1 MFAPAID
8 GSPAEAPWRGLG
20 ELRGTIVAFAVMAAA
35 ILILSATK
43 GKFISYFDLST
54 VSATAVPLA
63 LAAIGETIVILCGG
77 LDLSVG
83 AVISLVNVLIVTRL
97 GTSPLSQ
104 TGYAAMATL
113 IGVGTGALIGA
124 VNGFLVGIMRLQSIV
139 VTLATM
145 FIVQGTVLLILKTPG
160 GEVPNDFSLV
170 YVGDVLY
177 EHLPAPVLVAVV
189 AVVVWFYIKNTRLG
203 VALYAVGSD
212 PTAAEANGVS
222 VRLTRFLSFV
232 VGGAFF
238 GWAGVALTANVG
250 AGDPLIGDA
259 MLLKVLTAVVLGGV
273 IIGGGRGGAI
283 GPIFGAVTLTLIV
296 NIFLILGVRT
306 YYVPM
311 VESGVLLLA
320 VLGLSIN
327 RRLPAVVFLRHL
339 LEALFGGRWALP
351 PPRSDVPALR
361 RAPAAKDKGDETL
374 WLARGMRTLRLILP
388 SYILLVAVVVLTAF
402 IYGRGLSAGA
412 YATTFLTFA
421 TFLAILALGQG
432 AVIVV
437 GGLDLSVPWAIT
449 FPALIMT
456 TFANTSDVAAGW
468 AVPLALV
475 VGAAIGLANGALV
488 IGAELSPIIATL
500 AVGGLLEGTALVIS
514 GGAPIGVAPPVVSWF
529 VNGRLGG
536 IPPIAGFAALF
547 CVGATLLLNSS
558 GFGRW
563 VFAVGNSP
571 WAAKLSGVPTGRV
584 VIAVYALSGVCSAI
598 VGLLLVGLTSQVY
611 FGMGKPYLLASI
623 AAVILGGTSIT
634 GGRGHY
640 IGMLGGA
647 LLFTAL
653 GSMLAGTTLPE
664 AVRNVIY
671 GCVILIAIAA
681 LRDQ

>member
-1 MFAPAID
+1 MAFAPALD
-8 GSPAEAPWRGLG
+8 APVQEASRRSLG
-20 ELRGTIVAFAVMAAA
+20 ELRGTAVAFAVMAAA

-43 GKFISYFDLST
+43 GKPISYFDVST
-54 VSATAVPLA
+54 ISATAVPLS

-97 GTSPLSQ
+97 SASPLSPA
-104 TGYAAMATL
+104 GYAVVATL
-113 IGVGTGALIGA
+113 LGIGTGALIGA
-124 VNGFLVGIMRLQSIV
+124 VNGFLVGILRLQSIV

-145 FIVQGTVLLILKTPG
+145 FIAQGAVLLILKTPG

-170 YVGDVLY
+170 YVGDLLY
-177 EHLPAPVLVAVV
+177 DYLPAPVLVAAI
-189 AVVVWFYIKNTRLG
+189 AVVIWLYVKNTRFG
-203 VALYAVGSD
+203 VALYGVGSD
-212 PTAAEANGVS
+212 ASAAEANGVT

-273 IIGGGRGGAI
+273 IIGGGRGGAV
-283 GPIFGAVTLTLIV
+283 GPIFGAVTLIV

-306 YYVPM
+306 YYVPI

-327 RRLPAVVFLRHL
+327 PRLPAIVFVRHL
-339 LEALFGGRWALP
+339 LDRPFGGRRSLP
-351 PPRSDVPALR
+351 RRSEPPALR
-361 RAPAAKDKGDETL
+361 GSPPAQDQADERP
-374 WLARGMRTLRLILP
+374 WLARGMRTLRLIVP
-388 SYILLVAVVVLTAF
+388 SYALLGVVVVLTAF
-402 IYGRGLSAGA
+402 IYGGGLSAGT
-412 YATTFLTFA
+412 YLTTFVTFA
-421 TFLAILALGQG
+421 TFLAVLALGQG

-449 FPALIMT
+449 FPALMMT
-456 TFANTSDVAAGW
+456 TFANTSDAAVAW
-468 AVPLALV
+468 AVPLALA
-475 VGAAIGLANGALV
+475 VGALIGLLNGALIV
-488 IGAELSPIIATL
+488 GAELSPIIATL

-514 GGAPIGVAPPVVSWF
+514 GGAPIGVAPPIVSWF
-529 VNGRLGG
+529 VNGRLAG
-536 IPPIAGFAALF
+536 IPPIAGFAVLF

-563 VFAVGNSP
+563 IFAVGNSQ

-584 VIAVYALSGVCSAI
+584 VIAVYVLSGLCSAI

-611 FGMGKPYLLASI
+611 FGMGNPYLLASI

-653 GSMLAGTTLPE
+653 GSMLSGTTLPE
-664 AVRNVIY
+664 AVRDVIY
-671 GCVILIAIAA
+671 GCVILFAVAT
-681 LRDQ
+681 LRD